1 MLLFLPYNTFCYAE
15 VPTIY
20 TCHVFSAS
28 ANKLSLG
35 KKSKGKLAK
44 TKNENHRSGYIVRKD
59 QLSRSSP
66 DINVHKKENTF
77 IKDNKNTKAV
87 INAVAYQEK
96 KTTSPASKPNVEVIV
111 VYPAANKVSGGNLR
125 YVPKD
130 TETDRVDHRNKDC
143 PENRVFPENRISL
156 ENRVTCENRVTHG
169 NGVVHEKKIS
179 QIQSDSEVSLQTG
192 DVPKSA
198 TNMIDDKQLD
208 ENNCVFSNNLS
219 NGKQSFNNT
228 SCEKF
233 AEIPEKCKHEV
244 TDVGVSK
251 THISTEFC
259 DLSEENVAN
268 SVNKFI
274 STGSCATV
282 SDENNSSGTSDL
294 DDSTGEEN
302 LCITNLQRKKKLL
315 EKTAQSRNRLQ
326 RKGVSSAVNRAS
338 QLRKDQVEDYTK
350 TQISEVGIKTDNV
363 MENKVVK
370 GGVNSLDK
378 GQQMGCSAWTP
389 KEQENAIHACNTAH
403 AEKPNEKGVAT
414 SHGLQR
420 KDNEEML
427 QPAGSSVSKSK
438 GNDLHKPDTRDVDD
452 MSLKETQ
459 NTENTEVASEGYLSS
474 SNKICQSTNE
484 TSENDIDMDTQTD
497 MKIDKVVKTEC
508 NNKVRTSNNSKLNK
522 SVKTKIAQIRRS
534 KDVNSPFTSKENR
547 KVHFTSEI
555 DTDSENDPSFV
566 SNGNSTVHGFPFH
579 QRRESNAER
588 EKRVLEMLPRDI
600 SSKVRQTLTVHRSW
614 TDRKTKHHLSC
625 PYCNHNLVNPP
636 FFIRHIEKHAKKAH
650 DCPDCGKQFTNRR
663 NLMSHLFRI
672 AKGTFNCDKCG
683 FRAPN
688 ACLIRKHMTDEHQ
701 AKVEA
706 FQCHLCAKMF
716 RKKSYLTSHLHMV
729 HECSEGQY
737 ECQVCGKKTSRP
749 KCFAKHLKEH
759 QVDPVQQM
767 CALCGK
773 HFKNK
778 KSLKVHIL
786 TIHKEKGFSCQHCGK
801 RFTSVTKVRVHER
814 THTGEKPFAC
824 TQCDYRTAQKSNL
837 SQHMKTH
844 ERDEQT
850 AINAHSLKTR
860 KKNKVKDVEKVQ
872 DSIRKTGEVGT
883 ISNTTTESVTQVV
896 EMPAVSHTLDVSAQ
910 PPVDGYPNEHV
921 TQVPSSSTNT
931 LISARHTSY
940 MQNGNFD
947 NMTLGEEMF
956 NTSGVTDRNLDGTL
970 MNKQDYHN
978 GFMNNNSYVNIENY
992 DQQMNALQMQQYTAT
1007 FYESGQKEESSSEE
1021 EDDDEDEYEEESSDT
1036 DMEDSFDKD
1045 TDEDVPMTFQE
1056 LLGRDDILP
1065 ASKEPMPAGYTDSS
1079 FDLAQ
1084 ALQALHPEMQTSSAG
1099 APGYGNNQFNQYTDN
1114 SAYSKQYQQTQD
1126 YDLQSSESTSLMNIH
1141 KYAQGFEELLR
1152 NSYDI
1157 SACNSPETHTQLNSY
1172 QKTVEK
1178 GDTAN
1183 AFSQY
1188 GGDNG
1193 KVSSNDWSMYNV
1205 SNPDGNEKEG
1215 LSSFY
1220 QAFQSTGLSYSGYNN
1235 YYDANSMAYQ
1245 TNNQPSTSNISYSNG
1260 NQEIQ
1265 MTNQNYLYGSDYS
1278 MYGPSNDQLPNSG
1291 TQLPATQV
1299 NNYQQ
1304 GTGYNSQD
1312 NVMASG
1318 FNPSVNQ
1325 TDLGGTMSAGGG
1337 IDTRLANQTYM
1348 DLQAPVSYLDQ
1359 MHTET

>member
-1 MLLFLPYNTFCYAE
+1 MSLFLSYNAFCYVE
-15 VPTIY
+15 VSSIY
-20 TCHVFSAS
+20 TSHIFSAS
-28 ANKLSLG
+28 ANKLSVG
-35 KKSKGKLAK
+35 RKSKGKLAK
-44 TKNENHRSGYIVRKD
+44 TKDENHRSGYIVKKD
-59 QLSRSSP
+59 QLSSSTP
-66 DINVHKKENTF
+66 DINVPKKENTF

-87 INAVAYQEK
+87 INAVADGEK

-111 VYPAANKVSGGNLR
+111 VYPAANKMSGGNLR

-130 TETDRVDHRNKDC
+130 TETDGVGHKNKDC
-143 PENRVFPENRISL
+143 HENQVFPENRVSP
-156 ENRVTCENRVTHG
+156 ENRVTHENKVTRG
-169 NGVVHEKKIS
+169 NGAVNQKEIS
-179 QIQSDSEVSLQTG
+179 QGQSDSEVSLQTG
-192 DVPKSA
+192 EVPGSA
-198 TNMIDDKQLD
+198 ANMTDTKQLD
-208 ENNCVFSNNLS
+208 ENNCVLS
-219 NGKQSFNNT
+219 NSLTDRIQCFNNT

-233 AEIPEKCKHEV
+233 AEIPEKCKPKD

-251 THISTEFC
+251 TQISTEFC
-259 DLSEENVAN
+259 DPSDESVAK

-274 STGSCATV
+274 STGSCAPV
-282 SDENNSSGTSDL
+282 SDENNSSTTSDL

-326 RKGVSSAVNRAS
+326 RKALSAEVNRAS
-338 QLRKDQVEDYTK
+338 QLRKDQVLDDTK
-350 TQISEVGIKTDNV
+350 TQVSEARIKTDNAV
-363 MENKVVK
+363 ENKVVK
-370 GGVNSLDK
+370 GGVNRLDK
-378 GQQMGCSAWTP
+378 GEQKGYSAWTL
-389 KEQENAIHACNTAH
+389 KDQKNAIHACNTAH
-403 AEKPNEKGVAT
+403 AERLNEKGVST

-420 KDNEEML
+420 KANEEIL
-427 QPAGSSVSKSK
+427 QPVGYAVRKSK
-438 GNDLHKPDTRDVDD
+438 ENDLNKPDTRDVDD

-459 NTENTEVASEGYLSS
+459 LNTEIAAGGYLRS

-484 TSENDIDMDTQTD
+484 TSENDIDMNTETD
-497 MKIDKVVKTEC
+497 MKIDKVMKAEG
-508 NNKVRTSNNSKLNK
+508 NNKGRTNNNSKLKK
-522 SVKTKIAQIRRS
+522 SVKTKIAQICRS
-534 KDVNSPFTSKENR
+534 EDVNSPFPCKENR

-555 DTDSENDPSFV
+555 DTDSENDPSAV
-566 SNGNSTVHGFPFH
+566 RQGNSTVHGFPFH

-663 NLMSHLFRI
+663 NLKSHLFRI

-688 ACLIRKHMTDEHQ
+688 ACLIRKHMTEEHQ

-737 ECQVCGKKTSRP
+737 ECPICGKKTSRP
-749 KCFAKHLKEH
+749 KCMAKHLKEH

-850 AINAHSLKTR
+850 AINAHSVKTR
-860 KKNKVKDVEKVQ
+860 KKTKVKDVEKVQ
-872 DSIRKTGEVGT
+872 DSIRKAGEVGT
-883 ISNTTTESVTQVV
+883 ISNATKESVTQVV
-896 EMPAVSHTLDVSAQ
+896 EMPVVSHTLDVSAQ
-910 PPVDGYPNEHV
+910 PPVDSYPNEHV
-921 TQVPSSSTNT
+921 TQVPSSSPNT
-931 LISARHTSY
+931 LISTRHTSY

-978 GFMNNNSYVNIENY
+978 GYMNNNSYVNIENY
-992 DQQMNALQMQQYTAT
+992 DQQMNALQMQKYTAT
-1007 FYESGQKEESSSEE
+1007 FYENGQKEESSSEE
-1021 EDDDEDEYEEESSDT
+1021 EDDDEDDYEEESSDT

-1084 ALQALHPEMQTSSAG
+1084 ALQALHPEMQNSSSG
-1099 APGYGNNQFNQYTDN
+1099 APCYGNNQFNQYTDN
-1114 SAYSKQYQQTQD
+1114 SAYSKQYQQTHD
-1126 YDLQSSESTSLMNIH
+1126 YELQSSESTSLMNIH

-1157 SACNSPETHTQLNSY
+1157 SACNSPETQTQLNSY

-1183 AFSQY
+1183 AFSHY

-1245 TNNQPSTSNISYSNG
+1245 SNNQPSTSNISYPNG

-1265 MTNQNYLYGSDYS
+1265 MTSQNYLYGSDYS
-1278 MYGPSNDQLPNSG
+1278 MYGPNNDQLPNSG
-1291 TQLPATQV
+1291 TQLPAAQV

-1312 NVMASG
+1312 NVMASS

-1325 TDLGGTMSAGGG
+1325 TDLGGTMSVGGG
-1337 IDTRLANQTYM
+1337 IDTRLSNQTYM